1 MTGIWFNQIVQGIL
15 LGGLYAMFAMGL
27 SLSVGIMR
35 FVNIAHGDLIVL
47 TSFVLLSLTNALGLP
62 LLLAVVIALPLAFAG
77 FYLLQRF
84 LLQKVMGDNVL
95 PIILVTFGL
104 SIIIQNGLLGTY
116 GADTRKV
123 AGGAIETATLAIGG
137 GVNIG
142 VLPLAIFL
150 CAIAMVWGL
159 DTLLY
164 RTHLGAR
171 IRAVSDNVKTAD
183 LVGLR
188 SARIYAVA
196 MGIVGVTVAI
206 SAAFMSIW
214 TNFDPAA
221 GPSRLLIAFEAVVL
235 GGLGNLWGTLLGGII
250 LGIAQSIGAQF
261 DAAWQVLAG
270 HIVFLVIFMLRPEGL
285 FPRN

>member
-1 MTGIWFNQIVQGIL
+1 MAGIWLNQILQGIL

-47 TSFVLLSLTNALGLP
+47 TSFMLLSLTTTLGLP
-62 LLLAVVIALPLAFAG
+62 LPVAVILVLPLSFFG

-84 LLQKVMGDNVL
+84 LLQKVLSDSVL

-123 AGGAIETATLAIGG
+123 AGGAIETATIALGG
-137 GVNIG
+137 GINIG
-142 VLPLAIFL
+142 VLPLTIFL
-150 CAIAMVWGL
+150 CAIAMVWVL
-159 DTLLY
+159 DLILY
-164 RTHLGAR
+164 KTHLGAR
-171 IRAVSDNVKTAD
+171 IRAVADNVKTAD

-188 SARIYAVA
+188 SGRIFAVA
-196 MGIVGVTVAI
+196 MGIIGVTVAI

-214 TNFDPAA
+214 TNFDPAS
-221 GPSRLLIAFEAVVL
+221 GPSRLIVAF
-235 GGLGNLWGTLLGGII
+235 
-250 LGIAQSIGAQF
+250 
-261 DAAWQVLAG
+261 
-270 HIVFLVIFMLRPEGL
+270 
-285 FPRN
+285 